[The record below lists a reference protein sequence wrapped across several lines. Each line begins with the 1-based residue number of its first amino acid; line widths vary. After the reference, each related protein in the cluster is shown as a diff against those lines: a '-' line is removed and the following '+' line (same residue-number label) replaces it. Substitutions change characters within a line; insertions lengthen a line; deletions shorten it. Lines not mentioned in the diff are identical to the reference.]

1 MVDAPAVPT
10 KASTLLSTLWQQLVA
25 NAKADAAAPIIAVAN
40 NIIAT
45 PDGQEAVL
53 QGPQLLTALFAIG
66 PHLEAQEFVS
76 LATVIKT
83 WASTVGTPATPP
95 AA

>member
-1 MVDAPAVPT
+1 MPNTVIT
-10 KASTLLSTLWQQLVA
+10 TLWQQLLA
-25 NAKADAAAPIIAVAN
+25 NAKADAAAPIVTAAD

-45 PDGQEAVL
+45 PDTQEAVL

-66 PHLEAQEFVS
+66 PHLEAQELVS
-76 LATVIKT
+76 LATAIKG
-83 WASTVGTPATPP
+83 WAGTLTAVAAPVTAPATT